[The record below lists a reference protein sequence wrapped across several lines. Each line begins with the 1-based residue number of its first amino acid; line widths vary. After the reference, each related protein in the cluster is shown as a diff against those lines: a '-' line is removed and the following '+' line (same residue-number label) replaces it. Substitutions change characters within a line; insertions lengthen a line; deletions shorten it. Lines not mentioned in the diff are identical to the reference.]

1 MLRSESNSP
10 GAALRN
16 IQDKILAL
24 FSRRPPA
31 HVARTLSNGPEIN
44 FDFALEMLRLIG
56 NTYVEYFAT
65 RYGPHSDKWKP
76 ASARWNYARY
86 LPAKT
91 PAGYESL
98 CTINLIGG
106 EARWPIGRI
115 LRRGENEFYIIFRG
129 TVSEEEW
136 IKDILV
142 MHTENTLPFDAAR
155 EGGSVHL
162 GFLRMFRRLDPPPE
176 EWATY
181 MKIAGKAVAVPGK
194 IKLWIAGHSLG
205 GALGT
210 LTALHYHAY
219 QPTLLT
225 YGSPRV
231 GDPTFAATFDALVPN
246 SIRIANQWD
255 PVVNLPDEEVDLLF
269 RRYCYTHVGRSTP
282 VFALSQIDGPALV
295 KIIDENEN
303 WRDWKDYV
311 LETLLDPKSGHRID
325 PLFAHQLRTYEYA
338 LVRDGGLRINATA
351 DSKKTNSS

>member
-1 MLRSESNSP
+1 MLRSELNSP
-10 GAALRN
+10 GAALRS
-16 IQDKILAL
+16 IRDKILAL
-24 FSRRPPA
+24 FSRRPPDR
-31 HVARTLSNGPEIN
+31 VAPALITGTGTAFNY
-44 FDFALEMLRLIG
+44 DFAQELLRLIG

-65 RYGPHSDKWKP
+65 RYGPHSDQWKP

-115 LRRGENEFYIIFRG
+115 LRRGEDEIYIIFRG

-142 MHTENTLPFDAAR
+142 MQTENTLPFNAAL

-181 MKIAGKAVAVPGK
+181 MNIAGKATAGPIKK

-210 LTALHYHAY
+210 LTALQYHAY
-219 QPTLLT
+219 KPTLLT

-269 RRYCYTHVGRSTP
+269 RRYRYTHVGQPTP

-311 LETLLDPKSGHRID
+311 LETLLDPQSGHRID

-338 LVRDGGLRINATA
+338 LVRDRGLK
-351 DSKKTNSS
+351 S